1 MSDLK
6 QFENQEFLSLET
18 FRKSGIG
25 VKTPIWFAREGES
38 LYLWTFADSGKVKRI
53 RNNAQVKIAPCTRSG
68 EITGEWLAA
77 QASIDPSEAA
87 LQHVVSL
94 LRGKL
99 GFSFNIFKTIEGLI
113 GALMGKQRVSIA
125 ISFSQNG

>member
-1 MSDLK
+1 MADLQ

-18 FRKSGIG
+18 FRKSGVG
-25 VKTPIWFAREGES
+25 VKTPIWFAREGDNF
-38 LYLWTFADSGKVKRI
+38 YLWTFADSGKVKRI